1 MYEQPDTNRM
11 ISNEITDQTP
21 TKADETGNELKP
33 IKSRYTLY
41 RYRFVIL
48 TLYCLLNISNITC
61 WISLQPV
68 GGLIQLVYS
77 KNATEVNL
85 LTLVYAIV
93 ALVLILPSSFIFDKM
108 GCRLGMSIGAVFL
121 VIGMWVKVASY
132 YNFWFLIVG

>member
-1 MYEQPDTNRM
+1 M
-11 ISNEITDQTP
+11 
-21 TKADETGNELKP
+21 
-33 IKSRYTLY
+33 
-41 RYRFVIL
+41 
-48 TLYCLLNISNITC
+48 
-61 WISLQPV
+61 

-93 ALVLILPSSFIFDKM
+93 ALILILPSSFIFDKM
-108 GCRLGMSIGAVFL
+108 GCRLGISIGAVFL